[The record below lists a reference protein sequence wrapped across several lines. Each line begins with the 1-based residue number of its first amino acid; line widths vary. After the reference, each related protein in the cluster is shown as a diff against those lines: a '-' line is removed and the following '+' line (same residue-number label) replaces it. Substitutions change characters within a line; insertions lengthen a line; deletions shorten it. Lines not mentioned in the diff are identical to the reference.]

1 MNTNKPLAEIVQN
14 YFEDNNLIDIKGTFL
29 EAGAF
34 DGIYQSNTLFLEKY
48 GWKGVLVEPS
58 FENYLKC
65 LINRPNTISVN
76 SALVSLEDYKN
87 SKIII
92 GDFDSDIM
100 SSISAKRRSEMRK
113 RKYKRTVN
121 KFKLPITYLIDYF
134 KQRSKAENNLATNA
148 ITLSALLEYLDIE
161 NLDFLSLD
169 VEGYEFEVLNG
180 IDFTKHKPKIVL
192 IEIYNSQ
199 FESIRNLL
207 DSVGYSK
214 PINLTNFSF
223 DKNPNWDGTHND
235 YLFLL
240 K

>member
-87 SKIII
+87 SKIMKTLRQRK
-92 GDFDSDIM
+92 IM
-100 SSISAKRRSEMRK
+100 GCQLMRMSK
-113 RKYKRTVN
+113 SHIKYIFN
-121 KFKLPITYLIDYF
+121 ELDLELPNGKHG
-134 KQRSKAENNLATNA
+134 KQ
-148 ITLSALLEYLDIE
+148 E
-161 NLDFLSLD
+161 NL
-169 VEGYEFEVLNG
+169 V
-180 IDFTKHKPKIVL
+180 KML
-192 IEIYNSQ
+192 IEHYY
-199 FESIRNLL
+199 EL
-207 DSVGYSK
+207 Y
-214 PINLTNFSF
+214 
-223 DKNPNWDGTHND
+223 
-235 YLFLL
+235 
-240 K
+240 